1 MDVKQNFR
9 PFDREKMT
17 EIDIRIR
24 RSIRRTKKKPTRFI
38 YISVDSTRRHYYSTL
53 FLQID
58 SPTVKSRDLFFES
71 NLTMA
76 ITKKQQI
83 RGIRIALTVF
93 YGFLL
98 SSVLFHYIIHG
109 IVELVRRP
117 SNLSQIIMIVLGV
130 VILVSLGLSTYAT
143 WQRMTYFSFSS
154 QEKYFFPFDNRFDKT
169 IILLVSGIVL
179 IVVFIL
185 TLVFGIL
192 RIINGTAQHTHTAT
206 TMTNVVY
213 PDADSAYASRP
224 TGEYYGRSATDK
236 YALAEDMTKLVIEL
250 IFILFA
256 ILATFFL
263 YRYIKA
269 KYAAVPT
276 AEPGTVSTPPAK
288 QPTTLHCNRE
298 IFHFSHVRVWVF
310 KCHIFF
316 SQKFIHFPS
325 MCYQFSIK
333 KQSRDNSRQTEQ
345 IYSCLNIFICICID
359 Q

>member
-1 MDVKQNFR
+1 
-9 PFDREKMT
+9 
-17 EIDIRIR
+17 
-24 RSIRRTKKKPTRFI
+24 
-38 YISVDSTRRHYYSTL
+38 
-53 FLQID
+53 
-58 SPTVKSRDLFFES
+58 
-71 NLTMA
+71 
-76 ITKKQQI
+76 
-83 RGIRIALTVF
+83 
-93 YGFLL
+93 
-98 SSVLFHYIIHG
+98 
-109 IVELVRRP
+109 
-117 SNLSQIIMIVLGV
+117 
-130 VILVSLGLSTYAT
+130 
-143 WQRMTYFSFSS
+143 MTYFSFSS

-213 PDADSAYASRP
+213 PDADSSRP
-224 TGEYYGRSATDK
+224 TGDHYGRSATDK

-288 QPTTLHCNRE
+288 
-298 IFHFSHVRVWVF
+298 
-310 KCHIFF
+310 
-316 SQKFIHFPS
+316 
-325 MCYQFSIK
+325 
-333 KQSRDNSRQTEQ
+333 
-345 IYSCLNIFICICID
+345 
-359 Q
+359 